1 MIISHGSYCPGS
13 EAVFIHHVTKAR
25 NKPGNEP
32 GGEPGNVPRDE
43 HGNEPRGEPGD
54 VPGDEP
60 HQPEF
65 CPICYDSKCWP
76 GNKAKCLSLFNSL
89 FSSPGRT
96 GIPRAVPGGSRKNT
110 NSRLPQPAAGR
121 IK

>member
-25 NKPGNEP
+25 NKSGD
-32 GGEPGNVPRDE
+32 EPGNVPGDE
-43 HGNEPRGEPGD
+43 AGNVPGDEPGNEPGD

-65 CPICYDSKCWP
+65 CPTCYDSKCWP
-76 GNKAKCLSLFNSL
+76 GNNAKCLSLLIF
-89 FSSPGRT
+89 
-96 GIPRAVPGGSRKNT
+96 
-110 NSRLPQPAAGR
+110 
-121 IK
+121 

>member
-25 NKPGNEP
+25 NKSGD
-32 GGEPGNVPRDE
+32 EPGNVPGDE
-43 HGNEPRGEPGD
+43 AGNVPGDEPGNGPGDEPGDVPGDEAGNVPGDEPGNEPGD

-65 CPICYDSKCWP
+65 CPTCYDSKCWP
-76 GNKAKCLSLFNSL
+76 GNNAKCLSLLIF
-89 FSSPGRT
+89 
-96 GIPRAVPGGSRKNT
+96 
-110 NSRLPQPAAGR
+110 
-121 IK
+121 

>member
-25 NKPGNEP
+25 NKSGDEPGNVPGDEPGNEP
-32 GGEPGNVPRDE
+32 GD
-43 HGNEPRGEPGD
+43 EPRD

-65 CPICYDSKCWP
+65 CPTCYDSKCWP
-76 GNKAKCLSLFNSL
+76 GNNAKCLSLLIF
-89 FSSPGRT
+89 
-96 GIPRAVPGGSRKNT
+96 
-110 NSRLPQPAAGR
+110 
-121 IK
+121 